1 MSDKTETVADDG
13 FKIVNE
19 PHSDSMYV
27 SFGDQADNTLTVAVT
42 REEEGEVVITVF
54 DSYSNQEYNLI
65 LGQRGV
71 IQTAEDELYN

>member
-1 MSDKTETVADDG
+1 MIDPTETVADDG

-19 PHSDSMYV
+19 AHADSMFV

-42 REEEGEVVITVF
+42 REDDGEVIITVF
-54 DSYSNQEYNLI
+54 DSYSNQEYNLV
-65 LGQRGV
+65 LGQRGI